1 VSWVAA
7 TDSAELAVEI
17 ARAFEPL
24 RLSAEVAVEEDVF
37 ARVARTLL
45 AGSSV
50 MAASAKAPTVPELIA
65 IESAS
70 RQTGAR
76 AVLAIVGSPA
86 ADFAV
91 TDLAGD
97 LGIVALDE
105 VRPAASAVALL
116 RSGATRPWRASLRG
130 LGSIDRARLGRV
142 CSGERQG
149 GALHKTDGGLLA
161 FSSDEGEPAPA
172 GDARDLALAIAA
184 LHAADRIASQA
195 PKVEGPIDDRE
206 VQHVLFGPPRALSDP
221 ASKQALAPYG
231 IPFPEEELCSSPS
244 RASAEAARLGFPVR
258 IALASPDLRIWD
270 HPDLA
275 VDNVESAGHARD
287 VYRQIMTLAS
297 GRAPAAR
304 LLGVTVSATKIPRAL
319 LRLVATPVDEAHV
332 LSEIGFADPHG
343 IAAGD
348 YTTTTLPGSS
358 VAIERALSR
367 LAGSPLLFEGAP
379 AQRRAIVAALHD
391 LFLRVARFVVDR
403 RTEVTRVEID
413 PVAVLPGGTV
423 EVREVCVTVGDAF
436 VRSLEMPA

>member
-7 TDSAELAVEI
+7 SDSAELAVEL
-17 ARAFEPL
+17 RAAFSRIGAKVEI
-24 RLSAEVAVEEDVF
+24 SVEESIF
-37 ARVARTLL
+37 AFVERSLR

-50 MAASAKAPTVPELIA
+50 AIATLKAPRVAELIA
-65 IESAS
+65 LENAS
-70 RQTGAR
+70 RESGER

-91 TDLAGD
+91 ADLAGD
-97 LGIVALDE
+97 LGIVAVDE
-105 VRPAASAVALL
+105 IGPAAAALALL
-116 RSGATRPWRASLRG
+116 RAGATRPWRASLRG
-130 LGSIDRARLGRV
+130 LGAADRARLGRV

-149 GALHKTDGGLLA
+149 GAFVEHRDGLLA
-161 FSSDEGEPAPA
+161 FSNDAAEPVPA
-172 GDARDLALAIAA
+172 GEARDLALAIAA

-195 PKVEGPIDDRE
+195 ARVDGPIDDRE

-244 RASAEAARLGFPVR
+244 RAAAEASRLGFPVR

-275 VDNVESAGHARD
+275 VDNVESAGHVRD
-287 VYRQIMTLAS
+287 VYRQVTTLA
-297 GRAPAAR
+297 GARAPNAR

-319 LRLVATPVDEAHV
+319 LRLIATPVDETHV

-343 IAAGD
+343 SAAGD
-348 YTTTTLPGSS
+348 YTTTTLPASS
-358 VAIERALSR
+358 VALERALGR
-367 LAGSPLLFEGAP
+367 LAGSPLLFAGTTAE
-379 AQRRAIVAALHD
+379 RRAIVAGLHD
-391 LFLRVARFVVDR
+391 LVLRVARFVVDR
-403 RTEVTRVEID
+403 RDEVTKVEID
-413 PVAVLPGGTV
+413 PIAVLPGGSV